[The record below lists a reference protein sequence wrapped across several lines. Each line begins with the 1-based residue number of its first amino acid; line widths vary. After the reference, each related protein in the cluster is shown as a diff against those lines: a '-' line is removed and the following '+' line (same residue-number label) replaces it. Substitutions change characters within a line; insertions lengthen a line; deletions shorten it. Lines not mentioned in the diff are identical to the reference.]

1 MEYLDKT
8 LQCAECGASFVWSA
22 PEQFFYAGRGLR
34 HEPKRCAACRARRQ
48 AGPRGSRRRTSVTCA
63 QCGRETT
70 VPFRPRE
77 GRPVYC
83 DDCFG
88 ALSGPSNR

>member
-8 LQCAECGASFVWSA
+8 LPCAECGASFVWSA
-22 PEQFFYAGRGLR
+22 AEQFFYAGRGLR
-34 HEPKRCAACRARRQ
+34 HEPKRCAACRARQKTGARVRS
-48 AGPRGSRRRTSVTCA
+48 GTTSVTCA
-63 QCGRETT
+63 QCGRETL

-83 DDCFG
+83 DDCFDG
-88 ALSGPSNR
+88 RRSARR

>member
-8 LQCAECGASFVWSA
+8 LPCAGCGASFVWSA
-22 PEQFFYAGRGLR
+22 AEQFFYAGRGLR
-34 HEPKRCAACRARRQ
+34 HEPKRCAACRARRH
-48 AGPRGSRRRTSVTCA
+48 AGPGDVRRTSVTCA
-63 QCGRETT
+63 QCGRETS

-83 DDCFG
+83 DGCFS
-88 ALSGPSNR
+88 ARRAARP

>member
-8 LQCAECGASFVWSA
+8 LQCVECGTGFVWSA

-48 AGPRGSRRRTSVTCA
+48 GGSRDRLKTKVTCA

-83 DDCFG
+83 DDCFTLKR
-88 ALSGPSNR
+88 AASR

>member
-1 MEYLDKT
+1 MEYQDKT
-8 LQCAECGASFVWSA
+8 LHCAACGQSFVWSA

-34 HEPKRCAACRARRQ
+34 HEPKRCAACRARRH
-48 AGPRGSRRRTSVTCA
+48 AGPREKRRTRITCS

-70 VPFRPRE
+70 VSFEPRE

-83 DDCFG
+83 EDCF
-88 ALSGPSNR
+88 SGRRAARD

>member
-1 MEYLDKT
+1 MTEERMEYVDKK
-8 LQCAECGASFVWSA
+8 LPCVACGADFVWSA

-34 HEPKRCAACRARRQ
+34 HEPRRCPTCRA
-48 AGPRGSRRRTSVTCA
+48 GSRDKLKTKVTCA
-63 QCGRETT
+63 QCGRETS

-88 ALSGPSNR
+88 LRRAVAR

>member
-1 MEYLDKT
+1 MDYLDKT

-34 HEPKRCAACRARRQ
+34 HEPKRCAACRTRHK
-48 AGPRGSRRRTSVTCA
+48 AGLGSNAQKTPVTCA

-88 ALSGPSNR
+88 SRRAARQ